1 VIIVSQELQFL
12 ADSWKEF
19 DLSLRMNR
27 GLDESALESL
37 KSALGACASAWAN
50 LDAIPRLGVNILVD
64 IFPATE
70 SNSNSYAG
78 EVGERIMAVAFELQE
93 LVSDCVQI
101 DEGLL

>member
-1 VIIVSQELQFL
+1 MTLISQELKSL

-27 GLDESALESL
+27 GLDESALMSL
-37 KSALGACASAWAN
+37 KHALEACALAWAN

-78 EVGERIMAVAFELQE
+78 EVGERIMAIAYELQD
-93 LVSDCVQI
+93 LVSECVHI
-101 DEGLL
+101 DESLP